1 MARTDFPFPNFPNLD
16 VTKLMA
22 EFKLPGLDM
31 DALLKAQQKNI
42 EALTEANRK
51 AAEGFQAVAKRQ
63 TEILTEA
70 MEEFSDTVRDM
81 MAGGSPEANAAK
93 QAEVAKLAFEKALA
107 NMRELAE
114 MSAKANSAAFE
125 AINRRVMESLE
136 EIKAALASL
145 KK

>member
-1 MARTDFPFPNFPNLD
+1 MAKTDFPFPNLD
-16 VTKLMA
+16 ITKLMG

-42 EALTEANRK
+42 EALTAANRK

-63 TEILTEA
+63 AEILKDS
-70 MEEFSDTVRDM
+70 MEEFSDTVREM

-93 QAEVAKLAFEKALA
+93 QAEAAKLAFEKALA
-107 NMRELAE
+107 NMRQLAE
-114 MSAKANSAAFE
+114 MSAKANAEAFE

-136 EIKAALASL
+136 EIKAGIASL